1 MTKQETIDVLVK
13 HLNGMI
19 DSWFDINTF
28 QDKIAS
34 AIAKTMLDA
43 NKKKLGSMLDLITD
57 EDGNILI
64 EELFKNYGMEDNI
77 QIDLTKI
84 SSLLPPKV
92 LLITKKD
99 IEEVINKIR
108 G

>member
-1 MTKQETIDVLVK
+1 MNKQETIDTLVK
-13 HLNGMI
+13 HISGMI

-28 QDKIAS
+28 QDKIAN

-43 NKKKLGSMLDLITD
+43 NRKKLGAMLDLITD
-57 EDGNILI
+57 DEGNILI
-64 EELFKNYGMEDNI
+64 EELFKNYGMDDNI

-92 LLITKKD
+92 LLITKND
-99 IEEVINKIR
+99 IEELINKTR

>member
-19 DSWFDINTF
+19 DSWFDINTI
-28 QDKIAS
+28 QDKMTK
-34 AIAKTMLDA
+34 AIAKTALDA
-43 NKKKLGSMLDLITD
+43 NKKKIGSMLDLITD
-57 EDGNILI
+57 EDGNILFK
-64 EELFKNYGMEDNI
+64 ELLNHFGNGDDI

-92 LLITKKD
+92 LIISKSD
-99 IEEVINKIR
+99 IDELINKIR